1 MSADSATGRA
11 ELTPYQAY
19 YAVASNTVR
28 NAIIAGVGTLV
39 LWWLSG
45 VWSLGAKVGFWI
57 AVVFTALEGIQ
68 VLLVTASTVVVN
80 VVGPRRPGEGWML
93 AANVVRIAGEAIAV
107 TLLLFLRS
115 KIWG

>member
-28 NAIIAGVGTLV
+28 NAIVASVGTLG
-39 LWWLSG
+39 LLWLSG
-45 VWSLGAKVGFWI
+45 IWSFGAKVGFWI

-80 VVGPRRPGEGWML
+80 VIGPRRPGEGWL
-93 AANVVRIAGEAIAV
+93 IAANVVQIAGEAVSV
-107 TLLLFLRS
+107 TLLLFLRF